1 MVIDMSER
9 DNVYI
14 ITIATREEFAAK
26 KCSLVAIYYNK
37 EYADKM
43 FDKLKVDLGCIEKG
57 GPILRLFIARDA
69 YLVDDI
75 LERSTIK
82 GKEDELD
89 DHELWDNLMGRTY
102 LAKNSTWGD

>member
-43 FDKLKVDLGCIEKG
+43 FDKLKMAMQFCRPFLM
-57 GPILRLFIARDA
+57 
-69 YLVDDI
+69 LVFY
-75 LERSTIK
+75 
-82 GKEDELD
+82 
-89 DHELWDNLMGRTY
+89 N
-102 LAKNSTWGD
+102 